1 MALSALPRWAGMLLG
16 LLCACPHAQAEKEL
30 WLEHDIAPERPYV
43 QQQIRY
49 TLRLYQAVGLDNV
62 RFVPP
67 SAKYAEVHQ
76 LADTGPREADIGG
89 RRYRVTERHYALFP
103 FTSGELA
110 IESGKVLAN
119 RPGATDAA
127 ELAIEAPSITVN
139 VQPASAQPWLPA
151 GELRLTESW
160 SQKSASPRIGEA
172 LQRTI
177 RIEADG
183 LQAAQLPPITLSGT
197 GFTAHALPPAL
208 EDRHEPEGIRS
219 SREHTWLIVP
229 TAAGALTIP
238 PIAIEWFDVG
248 KGANRRSTLPAYTLN
263 VAPAAGEALET
274 PTPNADEPAAASDQP
289 ATSTPDAQAPRDYH
303 APSAGT
309 TLALI
314 LAIGL
319 VSATFMLHRLRRKTP
334 LRTLRAACRRNDSRA
349 AYLAALAWTRHTGRP
364 TPMTLL
370 SFARRLD
377 DSDLAQALSALD
389 RARFGAS
396 SEPWEGQALLVALR
410 KGRWRKHAPL

>member
-16 LLCACPHAQAEKEL
+16 LLCASPHAQAEKEL

-67 SAKYAEVHQ
+67 SAKYAEIHQ
-76 LADTGPREADIGG
+76 LADTGPHEVDIGG

-110 IESGKVLAN
+110 IESGKVLAK

-127 ELAIEAPSITVN
+127 ELAIEAPSITLN
-139 VQPASAQPWLPA
+139 VQPASTQPWLPA
-151 GELRLTESW
+151 AELRLTESW

-183 LQAAQLPPITLSGT
+183 LQAAQLPPIALSGT

-208 EDRHEPEGIRS
+208 EDRLEPAGIWS
-219 SREHTWLIVP
+219 SREQTWLIVP
-229 TAAGALTIP
+229 TEPGALTIP
-238 PIAIEWFDVG
+238 PIAMEWFDIG

-263 VAPAAGEALET
+263 VAPAAGKALDT
-274 PTPNADEPAAASDQP
+274 SAPNADEPAPASDQP
-289 ATSTPDAQAPRDYH
+289 GTSTPDAQAPRP
-303 APSAGT
+303 APAAST
-309 TLALI
+309 TLALL

-319 VSATFMLHRLRRKTP
+319 VSATVMLHRLRRKTP
-334 LRTLRAACRRNDSRA
+334 LYRLRAACRRNDSRA

-370 SFARRLD
+370 SFARHLD

-396 SEPWEGQALLVALR
+396 SDPWEGQALLVALR
-410 KGRWRKHAPL
+410 NGRWRKHAPL